1 MVRKRL
7 GTASVD
13 DVLVDR
19 GGNGEK
25 TAGNC

>member
-7 GTASVD
+7 RTASLD
-13 DVLVDR
+13 AVLVDR

-25 TAGNC
+25 TSGNC